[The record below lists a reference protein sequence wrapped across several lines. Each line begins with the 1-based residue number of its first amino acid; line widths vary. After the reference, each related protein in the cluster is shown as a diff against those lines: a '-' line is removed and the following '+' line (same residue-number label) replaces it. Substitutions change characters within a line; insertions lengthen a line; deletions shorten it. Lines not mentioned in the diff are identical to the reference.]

1 MEAPGI
7 KPTEINLNPIS
18 QIDPVVI
25 VVVALILVVT
35 YLLLRR
41 VYVLPY
47 LDVMETREERFS
59 VARQQSA
66 QAAEVRRSSDLQA
79 EAILTEAAAASEGIR
94 NAAAAR
100 AEAYRKER
108 LAEASQRSSESL
120 ESGRAELRAVREREL
135 ASVQTQAIEC
145 VAAACEQLLG
155 GADAEAVES
164 TVVRLMESKAH

>member
-7 KPTEINLNPIS
+7 KPAEINLNPIS
-18 QIDPVVI
+18 QIDPIVI
-25 VVVALILVVT
+25 VVVALIVVVT

-47 LDVMETREERFS
+47 LEVMETREGRFS

-79 EAILTEAAAASEGIR
+79 EAILAEAAASSEDIR

-100 AEAYRKER
+100 ADAYRREL
-108 LAEASQRSSESL
+108 LAEASQRASQSL
-120 ESGRAELRAVREREL
+120 ESGRAELRSVREREL
-135 ASVQTQAIEC
+135 ATVQTQAVEC
-145 VAAACEQLLG
+145 VTAACEQLLG

-164 TVVRLMESKAH
+164 TVVRLMESKAR

>member
-79 EAILTEAAAASEGIR
+79 EAILTEAAAVSEGIR

-120 ESGRAELRAVREREL
+120 ESGRAELSAVRQREL

>member
-7 KPTEINLNPIS
+7 KAAELNLNPIS
-18 QIDPVVI
+18 QIDPIVI

-47 LDVMETREERFS
+47 LEVMETREERFS
-59 VARQQSA
+59 VARQQLD

-79 EAILTEAAAASEGIR
+79 EAILAEAAASSEEIR
-94 NAAAAR
+94 NAASAR

-108 LAEASQRSSESL
+108 LAEASQRASESL
-120 ESGRAELRAVREREL
+120 ESGRAELSAVREREL
-135 ASVQTQAIEC
+135 ASVQTQAVEC

-155 GADAEAVES
+155 RADAEAVES
-164 TVVRLMESKAH
+164 AVVRLMESKAR